1 MYETEVPGTHKK
13 SSFAESLA
21 SVPRTIDSKLPSM
34 DKRLGKYLDAHI
46 TALISEWGLVTRFT
60 LEELEQ
66 RLDVV
71 STEISNLEKEKVTLK
86 DRASAFEQALSEVE
100 EK

>member
-1 MYETEVPGTHKK
+1 MYETEAYAREKK
-13 SSFAESLA
+13 PSFTQSLA
-21 SVPRTIDSKLPSM
+21 SVPQSISRNLPSM
-34 DKRLGKYLDAHI
+34 DNRLGTYLDSHMDS
-46 TALISEWGLVTRFT
+46 LISEWGLVTRFT

-71 STEISNLEKEKVTLK
+71 STEISGLEKEKLILK
-86 DRASAFEQALSEVE
+86 DRASAFEQALREVE